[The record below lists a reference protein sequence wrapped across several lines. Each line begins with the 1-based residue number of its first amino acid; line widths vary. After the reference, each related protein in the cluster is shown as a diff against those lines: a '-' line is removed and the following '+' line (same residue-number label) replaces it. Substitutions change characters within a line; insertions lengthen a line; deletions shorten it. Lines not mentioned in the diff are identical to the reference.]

1 MGRQETKLL
10 TEEEKSINLVD
21 IFMYLLSYWKWYVL
35 SILIFGGYFWYDY
48 SKTPFIYGRSA
59 TVMIKTPANS
69 PSTIRLR
76 TAITVGQDKST
87 WRMNCC
93 SSGRKN

>member
-48 SKTPFIYGRSA
+48 SKTPFIYGR
-59 TVMIKTPANS
+59 
-69 PSTIRLR
+69 
-76 TAITVGQDKST
+76 
-87 WRMNCC
+87 
-93 SSGRKN
+93 